1 MTEGRQSQ
9 RLPSRA
15 PFGLHSGS
23 IRAPFGLHSGSIRV
37 SRAVV
42 PTQTL
47 TKNSKRLE
55 ETHWEEGDDPTRGR
69 LTLSHH
75 ITHSS
80 LTRERNE
87 IEQSGTKCEEEGARS
102 WRVEPPWNDST
113 P

>member
-9 RLPSRA
+9 RLPS
-15 PFGLHSGS
+15 
-23 IRAPFGLHSGSIRV
+23 RAPFGLHSGSIRV

-55 ETHWEEGDDPTRGR
+55 ETRRDPLGRGR
-69 LTLSHH
+69 RSHKRTSHTLTSHH
-75 ITHSS
+75 THSS

>member
-9 RLPSRA
+9 RLPS
-15 PFGLHSGS
+15 
-23 IRAPFGLHSGSIRV
+23 RAPFGLHSGSIRV

-69 LTLSHH
+69 LTLSHSH
-75 ITHSS
+75 TPHSHLT

-87 IEQSGTKCEEEGARS
+87 IKQSGTKCEEEGARS

>member
-15 PFGLHSGS
+15 PFG
-23 IRAPFGLHSGSIRV
+23 FHSGSIRV

-47 TKNSKRLE
+47 TKNSKRPE

>member
-9 RLPSRA
+9 RLPSRT
-15 PFGLHSGS
+15 
-23 IRAPFGLHSGSIRV
+23 PFGLHSGSIRV

-75 ITHSS
+75 ITLTPHSHAKETK
-80 LTRERNE
+80 LNKVGRNVKKKGLDHGE
-87 IEQSGTKCEEEGARS
+87 
-102 WRVEPPWNDST
+102 
-113 P
+113 

>member
-9 RLPSRA
+9 RLPSRT
-15 PFGLHSGS
+15 
-23 IRAPFGLHSGSIRV
+23 PFGLHSGSIRV

-75 ITHSS
+75 ITHTSHS
-80 LTRERNE
+80 HAKETKLNKVGRNVKKKGLDHGE
-87 IEQSGTKCEEEGARS
+87 
-102 WRVEPPWNDST
+102 
-113 P
+113 